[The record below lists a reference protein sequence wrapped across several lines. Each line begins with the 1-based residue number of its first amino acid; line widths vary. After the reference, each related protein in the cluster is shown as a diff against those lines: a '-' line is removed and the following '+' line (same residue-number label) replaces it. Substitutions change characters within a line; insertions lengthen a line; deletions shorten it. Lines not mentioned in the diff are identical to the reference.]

1 MCKDVRVGPNGPRTL
16 SIRIMKVVQ
25 GNSGSAFFNAVLG
38 EGTRR

>member
-25 GNSGSAFFNAVLG
+25 GNSGSFWGKELAG
-38 EGTRR
+38 